1 MLKQKNIPKDVG
13 VIATPSASADKQT
26 SKATKDSE
34 KREMRTEW
42 RGKVDS
48 MVVRWW

>member
-1 MLKQKNIPKDVG
+1 MKARNVPKDLG
-13 VIATPSASADKQT
+13 VLATPNASAVKQT

-42 RGKVDS
+42 RG
-48 MVVRWW
+48 R